1 MADWEKKMRGIV
13 EWESTTT
20 DEDTNNIVR
29 DKTGPFYKY
38 EDICQ

>member
-1 MADWEKKMRGIV
+1 MADWEKKMREIV

-20 DEDTNNIVR
+20 DAANKITR
-29 DKTGPFYKY
+29 DKSGDTYTY